1 MTTTHKPDNPAQHA
15 TEKNALARRMLRRM
29 DRLNGWLV
37 KLCGLALVAMV
48 ASVTLGILVRFVFS
62 HLNIHISASWTEEVS
77 RYLMIWTVFIGSAV
91 ACRRG
96 KLIGVE
102 ALITFLPAGIGRA
115 LKYLSLWLTTA
126 FYGVL
131 CWVGWQWLEFGQSQ
145 TSPVL
150 EMPLA
155 FVNASMVVGGAL
167 MILNTLALMLE
178 TRVNGRDIRNASI
191 DDEIETALAQTDAQ
205 PTLGGVKP

>member
-1 MTTTHKPDNPAQHA
+1 
-15 TEKNALARRMLRRM
+15 M
-29 DRLNGWLV
+29 DRLNRWLV
-37 KLCGLALVAMV
+37 RLCGLALVAMV

-77 RYLMIWTVFIGSAV
+77 RYLMIWTVFVGSAV

-102 ALITFLPAGIGRA
+102 ALITYLPEGLGRT
-115 LKYLSLWLTTA
+115 LKYLSLWLTVG

-131 CWVGWQWLEFGQSQ
+131 CVVGWQWLAFGQSQ

-155 FVNASMVVGGAL
+155 FVNAAMVVGGVL

-178 TRVNGRDIRNASI
+178 TRLNGRDIRHVSI
-191 DDEIETALAQTDAQ
+191 DDEMETALTHADAQ
-205 PTLGGVKP
+205 PVAGGAKP

>member
-1 MTTTHKPDNPAQHA
+1 MTTSMKPDNPAQHA
-15 TEKNALARRMLRRM
+15 TTHSSARRMLRGM
-29 DRLNGWLV
+29 DRLNRWLV

-62 HLNIHISASWTEEVS
+62 HLDIHISASWTEEVS

-102 ALITFLPAGIGRA
+102 ALITYLPEGLGRT
-115 LKYLSLWLTTA
+115 LKYLSLWLTVV

-131 CWVGWQWLEFGQSQ
+131 CWVGWQWLAFGQSQ

-150 EMPLA
+150 ELPLA
-155 FVNASMVVGGAL
+155 FVNAAMVVGGVL

-205 PTLGGVKP
+205 PALGGAKP